1 MRIASAPNWS
11 TSSSGDTPACDF
23 DIFLPSSSTQP
34 WWNRR
39 WNGSRKPS
47 IPQSFIALT
56 KKRE

>member
-1 MRIASAPNWS
+1 MRIASAPNRS
-11 TSSSGDTPACDF
+11 ISSFGETPPFDF

-39 WNGSRKPS
+39 WNGSRKPTM
-47 IPQSFIALT
+47 PRSFSTLM